1 MSTAEWIAWREMCE
15 RQKNEFRPIYSMKSL
30 PAPDG
35 YTAEIFINK
44 KLANTTIARSVI
56 INKATDQVQFDLGG
70 WASPNVAEK
79 RLIEALAALSEVVKR
94 RNTTK
99 DKP

>member
-1 MSTAEWIAWREMCE
+1 MSTAEWLAFREVAE
-15 RQKNEFRPIYSMKSL
+15 RQKAEFRPVVSMKSL

-35 YTAEIFINK
+35 YSAEICIRK
-44 KLANTTIARSVI
+44 VANATVARSVI

-79 RLIEALAALSEVVKR
+79 KLIEALSALSEVVKR

-99 DKP
+99 EKP